1 MGDWIEQ
8 DLPQATKDLAT
19 AKADL
24 DRYGYC
30 LLAEALGADQ
40 LAALRTRLEEQA
52 LAERQTGD
60 PVSTSS
66 IRTSA
71 RSIRC
76 SRRRAG
82 KGALLTQ
89 LKPEATSSR
98 NTRSTQ

>member
-30 LLAEALGADQ
+30 LSAEALDADQ

-52 LAERQTGD
+52 LAERQTGVGYVD
-60 PVSTSS
+60 GAPD
-66 IRTSA
+66 RSA
-71 RSIRC
+71 AAAGERVRGRC
-76 SRRRAG
+76 
-82 KGALLTQ
+82 
-89 LKPEATSSR
+89 
-98 NTRSTQ
+98 